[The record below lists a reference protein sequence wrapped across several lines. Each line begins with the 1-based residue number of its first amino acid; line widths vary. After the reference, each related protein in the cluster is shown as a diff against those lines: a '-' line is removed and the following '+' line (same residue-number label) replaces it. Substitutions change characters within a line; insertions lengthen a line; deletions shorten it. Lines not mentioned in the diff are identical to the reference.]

1 MPRYNWNIV
10 ESDIK
15 HHNPNSTY
23 WYFGDYLLQEEV
35 KEEEYNEEDLYAKAE
50 QEFYKIIEEEKKLH
64 ERRQA
69 TKEEMD
75 KVDKGKV
82 CRLSPWTDIIVFWCL
97 FCKVFIWYFIII

>member
-1 MPRYNWNIV
+1 M
-10 ESDIK
+10 
-15 HHNPNSTY
+15 
-23 WYFGDYLLQEEV
+23 
-35 KEEEYNEEDLYAKAE
+35 YAKAE

-82 CRLSPWTDIIVFWCL
+82 CRLSPGQTSLSFDVYSVKFSFDIS
-97 FCKVFIWYFIII
+97 

>member
-1 MPRYNWNIV
+1 
-10 ESDIK
+10 
-15 HHNPNSTY
+15 
-23 WYFGDYLLQEEV
+23 
-35 KEEEYNEEDLYAKAE
+35 LYAKAE

-82 CRLSPWTDIIVFWCL
+82 CRLSPWTDIIVF
-97 FCKVFIWYFIII
+97 